1 MIVFGLAMAWL
12 TATISSVMVKLQM
25 FNLINK
31 ETTMLTVQ
39 EINKAI
45 MFGNFTNEELISIGD
60 AIKFNRAQLVKQ
72 VKRSVTIGSNVKF
85 TSNRNGVTY
94 AGTVEKIA
102 IKYVTVRDSST
113 RGLWKVPASMLE
125 VV

>member
-1 MIVFGLAMAWL
+1 
-12 TATISSVMVKLQM
+12 
-25 FNLINK
+25 
-31 ETTMLTVQ
+31 MLTVQ

-45 MFGNFTNEELISIGD
+45 MFGQFSHEELISIGD

-72 VKRSVTIGSNVKF
+72 VKRSVTIGSTVKF
-85 TSNRNGVTY
+85 TSNRNGMTY
-94 AGTVEKIA
+94 NGTVEKIA
-102 IKYVTVRDSST
+102 IKYVTVRDSRT

>member
-1 MIVFGLAMAWL
+1 
-12 TATISSVMVKLQM
+12 
-25 FNLINK
+25 
-31 ETTMLTVQ
+31 MLTIQ
-39 EINKAI
+39 EINKSI
-45 MFGNFTNEELISIGD
+45 MHGSFTNAELISIGD

-72 VKRSVTIGSNVKF
+72 VKRSVTLGSTVKF

-94 AGTVEKIA
+94 VGSVEKIA
-102 IKYVTVRDSST
+102 IKYVTVRDSAS

>member
-1 MIVFGLAMAWL
+1 
-12 TATISSVMVKLQM
+12 
-25 FNLINK
+25 
-31 ETTMLTVQ
+31 MLTVQ

-45 MFGNFTNEELISIGD
+45 MFGSFTSAELNSIGD

-72 VKRSVTIGSNVKF
+72 VKRSVTIGSSVQF
-85 TSNRNGVTY
+85 TSNRNGQIY

-102 IKYVTVRDSST
+102 IKYVTVRDSRT

-125 VV
+125 VI